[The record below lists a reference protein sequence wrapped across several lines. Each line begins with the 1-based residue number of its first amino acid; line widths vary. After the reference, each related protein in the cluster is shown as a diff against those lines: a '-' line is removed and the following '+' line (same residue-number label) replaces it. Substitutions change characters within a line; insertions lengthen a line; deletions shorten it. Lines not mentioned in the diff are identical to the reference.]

1 MAKYVDGFVLVVP
14 KGKEAEYQKMAE
26 MGRDSWMRHG
36 ALQYFECRGDDLK
49 QQEMGDQKSRAF
61 AEMAG
66 ANDEENVW
74 FSFIVFESK
83 EHRDEVNKKV
93 IAEMDELYK
102 DQGDFEMPTDMMKMA
117 YGGFEAVV
125 EG

>member
-1 MAKYVDGFVLVVP
+1 MAKYVDGFVLVIP
-14 KGKEAEYQKMAE
+14 KGKEADYQKMAE
-26 MGRDSWMRHG
+26 EGRDSWMKHG

-49 QQEMGDQKSRAF
+49 QQETGDEKSRAF
-61 AEMAG
+61 EEMAG
-66 ANDEENVW
+66 ASADENVW
-74 FSFIVFESK
+74 FSFIVSESK

-93 IAEMDELYK
+93 MAEMDELY
-102 DQGDFEMPTDMMKMA
+102 GEMTDFDMPNDMKKMA